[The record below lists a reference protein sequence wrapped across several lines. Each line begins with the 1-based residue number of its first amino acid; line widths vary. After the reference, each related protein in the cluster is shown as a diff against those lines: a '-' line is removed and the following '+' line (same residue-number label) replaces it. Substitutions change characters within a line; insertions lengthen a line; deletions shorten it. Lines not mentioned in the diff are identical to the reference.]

1 MGPAGTEGVFRY
13 HRSSSVSLSVLPA
26 AELLQWSFE
35 LVPREVL
42 SDGHL

>member
-1 MGPAGTEGVFRY
+1 MWDLQEQEVCSGTTDP
-13 HRSSSVSLSVLPA
+13 HLSVLPA